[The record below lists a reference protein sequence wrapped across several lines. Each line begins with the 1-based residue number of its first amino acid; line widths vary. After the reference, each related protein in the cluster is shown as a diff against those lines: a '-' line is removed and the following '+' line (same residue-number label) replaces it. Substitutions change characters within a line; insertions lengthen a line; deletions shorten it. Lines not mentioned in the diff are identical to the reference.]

1 MINEVLPDSY
11 NPDTK
16 NINPYM
22 TTEDFLELI
31 YLNLEDFKGKNVTS
45 IGWWFWIFE
54 VDLAE
59 AGANVT
65 IVDPVF
71 SSAELIEEKLQ
82 DNINW
87 LKGLIEPWDEY
98 REQIKETFLGNVGV
112 KAKDSK
118 LDSKR
123 KELITHLEKWKEN
136 KEKYGLV
143 LNPSSGDKIEW
154 IEENSQDFVLIWH
167 TLSRIKEQ
175 KTVINILREL
185 LKLLKPG
192 WEVYIIDYEW
202 KIDWLM
208 EKLRG
213 YSFHEFDVH
222 TNWSTVCVFKKK
234 GLDDFLDWLT

>member
-98 REQIKETFLGNVGV
+98 REQIKETFLGIII
-112 KAKDSK
+112 S
-118 LDSKR
+118 
-123 KELITHLEKWKEN
+123 
-136 KEKYGLV
+136 
-143 LNPSSGDKIEW
+143 
-154 IEENSQDFVLIWH
+154 NSF
-167 TLSRIKEQ
+167 
-175 KTVINILREL
+175 
-185 LKLLKPG
+185 
-192 WEVYIIDYEW
+192 
-202 KIDWLM
+202 
-208 EKLRG
+208 
-213 YSFHEFDVH
+213 
-222 TNWSTVCVFKKK
+222 
-234 GLDDFLDWLT
+234 